1 MSWPAAPVPASTS
14 SCRRRGVRWPCS
26 TSACPTASLPTAR
39 CLNCTRPAV
48 SMWQACSHPCGH
60 GSTDMARHQATDIAG
75 MDMKWHVLKLLLPYL
90 LQHRGRVFLAF
101 LTLVLGKAAT
111 ISLPFLLKYIVDDLD
126 AGTRGVDAQ
135 GLDLALGLV
144 AVPVALILAYGLAR
158 FLNVI
163 LNEVRDTLFGRVTE
177 RTIRRLSLQTFEHLH
192 GLDLDF
198 HLNRRT
204 GGLSRDIERGT
215 SGISFLMRFMI
226 FNIVPTVLELVIVIG
241 IFLGNYGL
249 SFAGVIVAALICY
262 VVFSVVATERRTQ
275 YVRDMNIADS
285 ATSNRAI
292 DSLLNY
298 ETVKYFTNEDHESS
312 LYDVE
317 LEKWERAKRNSR
329 LSLFALNAGQA
340 FIVAASMTLM
350 LWLAAS
356 GVANGSMSLG
366 DFVLVNTFM
375 MQLFIPLNFLGFVY
389 REIKGALANIE
400 HLFGLLGERPGIV
413 QAEPA
418 LPLGAGLPDIEFRH
432 VGFHYN
438 PARAILE
445 DVSFRVAP
453 GEKVAVV
460 GASGSGK
467 STLVKLLFRF
477 HDCSSGAVLVGGR
490 DVRELEVRSLRR
502 AIGIVP
508 QDTVLFNDSIFNNV
522 RYGRPEASEAEVEEA
537 IRLAQLAPFIRQLPE
552 GSATRVGERGLKLS
566 GGEKQRVAIA
576 RTILKKP
583 AILVFD
589 EATSALDSRT
599 ERGILEALREVAR
612 GHTSLVIAHR
622 LSTVVDANRI
632 LVLEGG
638 RIVEQGTHQDL
649 LLKAGTYAT
658 MWHTQQQ
665 ERERALPAAG

>member
-1 MSWPAAPVPASTS
+1 
-14 SCRRRGVRWPCS
+14 
-26 TSACPTASLPTAR
+26 
-39 CLNCTRPAV
+39 
-48 SMWQACSHPCGH
+48 
-60 GSTDMARHQATDIAG
+60 MARHQATDIAG
-75 MDMKWHVLKLLLPYL
+75 MDMKWHVLKLLAPYL

-101 LTLVLGKAAT
+101 LTLALGKAAT

-126 AGTRGVDAQ
+126 AGTRGT
-135 GLDLALGLV
+135 GSGNGDLALGLV

-158 FLNVI
+158 FFNVI

-262 VVFSVVATERRTQ
+262 VVFSIVATERRTQ

-298 ETVKYFTNEDHESS
+298 ETVKYFTNEDYEAS

-350 LWLAAS
+350 LWLAAR

-375 MQLFIPLNFLGFVY
+375 MQLFMPLNFLGFVY

-400 HLFGLLGERPGIV
+400 HLFGLLAERPSIV
-413 QAEPA
+413 EAPDA
-418 LPLGAGLPDIEFRH
+418 VPLQAGLPDIEFRH
-432 VGFHYN
+432 VGFHYE
-438 PARAILE
+438 PERQILR
-445 DVSFRVAP
+445 DVSFRIEP

-490 DVRELEVRSLRR
+490 DVRELQIRSLRR

-522 RYGRPEASEAEVEEA
+522 RYGRPDASDAEVEEA
-537 IRLAQLAPFIRQLPE
+537 IRLAQLDNFIRQLPQ
-552 GSATRVGERGLKLS
+552 GSATLVGERGLKLS

-576 RTILKKP
+576 RTILKRP

-632 LVLEGG
+632 LVLDGG
-638 RIVEQGTHQDL
+638 RIIEQGTHQEL

-665 ERERALPAAG
+665 ERERALPAAGEGKA